1 MIGPPTFFVHLM
13 AAPKFTRERVTSL
26 RLVSSG
32 GAGVTPSFVVQA
44 SDALGARVKRSYGS
58 TEAPTITSSSA
69 RDSPRRAAETDG
81 RPVDQC
87 ELRIQ
92 PDGELWLRGPELFAG
107 YADAAQTRE
116 AVTRGWFRTG
126 DLATVDGRGWLTIV
140 GRKKD
145 VIIRG
150 GENIA
155 AAEVEDVLVAH
166 PTIREAV
173 AVGYPDEQLGER
185 VCVFVISDEPFDLEQ
200 CRTWFVERGIARFK
214 TPEQVRRV
222 DALPVLAA
230 GKVDRAALRRAAAAP
245 D

>member
-1 MIGPPTFFVHLM
+1 M
-13 AAPKFTRERVTSL
+13 
-26 RLVSSG
+26 
-32 GAGVTPSFVVQA
+32 
-44 SDALGARVKRSYGS
+44 
-58 TEAPTITSSSA
+58 
-69 RDSPRRAAETDG
+69 RRAAETDG

-185 VCVFVISDEPFDLEQ
+185 VCAFVISDSPFDLEQ
-200 CRTWFVERGIARFK
+200 CRTWFAERGIARFK

-222 DALPVLAA
+222 DELPVLAA
-230 GKVDRAALRRAAAAP
+230 GKVDRAALRRRAAHPA
-245 D
+245 